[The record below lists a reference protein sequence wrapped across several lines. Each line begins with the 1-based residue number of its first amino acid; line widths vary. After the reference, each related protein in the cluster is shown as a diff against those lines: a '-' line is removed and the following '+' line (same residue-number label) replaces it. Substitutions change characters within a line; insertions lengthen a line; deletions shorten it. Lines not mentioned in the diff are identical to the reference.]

1 MKNNSKTSNFHTIT
15 ARFLKNFK
23 TMPNFD
29 EKKFLKNL
37 DNCPI
42 IVIFWPTWCGKT
54 AFSLQIAK
62 ILEKNNFL
70 PFIISTDSRQIY
82 REMNIGTGK
91 ILPHQMENIL
101 HYGLDII
108 NPNETF
114 SVVDF
119 RENIENSPL
128 FAEWKNLQ
136 RNKNFTKK
144 IIPIIC
150 GGTGLYIDSL
160 IFKRNYLWSEPNM
173 KKREELENFREKFGN
188 EALWQKLNEI
198 DPKYAKTLH
207 PNNHTYIIRG
217 IEIFEETGKSKL
229 ESIDEKPELKYPT
242 IFLTP
247 YTDNPEN
254 RQNLYNKINSRIDEM
269 FDDGLVNEVE
279 NIIKI
284 FWKNSVWLKTIGY
297 KEIIHYLNGE
307 ISLEEAKNLVA
318 QHNRNYAKRQIT
330 WNNKKYSPLLK
341 EYIFSEKP
349 E

>member
-1 MKNNSKTSNFHTIT
+1 MSI
-15 ARFLKNFK
+15 
-23 TMPNFD
+23 
-29 EKKFLKNL
+29 
-37 DNCPI
+37 
-42 IVIFWPTWCGKT
+42 
-54 AFSLQIAK
+54 QIAQF
-62 ILEKNNFL
+62 LENSGFF
-70 PFIISTDSRQIY
+70 PFIISADSRQIY

-108 NPNETF
+108 EPNEAF

-136 RNKNFTKK
+136 KDKNFSKK

-160 IFKRNYLWSEPNM
+160 IFERNYLGSKPNPER
-173 KKREELENFREKFGN
+173 REELENFRKKFGN
-188 EALWQKLNEI
+188 KALWQKLHDI
-198 DPKYAKTLH
+198 DPTYAEILH

-217 IEIFEETGKSKL
+217 IEIFEETGHSKL
-229 ESIDEKPELKYPT
+229 DAEDEKPTLKYPT

-247 YTDNPEN
+247 YTDSPEN
-254 RQNLYNKINSRIDEM
+254 REKLYTKINLRIDEM
-269 FDDGLVNEVE
+269 FTDGLVEEVK
-279 NIIKI
+279 NIAK
-284 FWKNSVWLKTIGY
+284 KYGNNAVGLGTIGY
-297 KEIIHYLNGE
+297 KEVMSYLNDE

-330 WNNKKYSPLLK
+330 WNNKKYKNFL
-341 EYIFSEKP
+341 EN
-349 E
+349 